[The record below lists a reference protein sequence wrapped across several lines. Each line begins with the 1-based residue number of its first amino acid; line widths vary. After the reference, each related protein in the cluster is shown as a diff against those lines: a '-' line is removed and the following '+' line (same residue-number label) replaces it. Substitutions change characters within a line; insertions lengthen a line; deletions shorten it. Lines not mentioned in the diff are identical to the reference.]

1 VPHRHSSDEALKVIG
16 GATFREARER
26 FAKKDY
32 RGALAQVDSLLAQKD
47 LTDEARA
54 YLTRQRRICEDAIA
68 GKGINKSTAS
78 AGDSA
83 KRVRRVRPVVDPD
96 CGPRALLLVCQKL
109 KIPATRESLR
119 AAAGTSAN
127 GTSLAGLK
135 KAAESV
141 GLSAEGVQMDR
152 GALAGLESPA
162 VAWMD
167 GNHYVAVLTVHGDAA
182 LVHDPNKAEAETV
195 PLNKLLARS
204 GGVLLTL
211 KRLDQS
217 VKPEERSTMT
227 AATSATLPIPSSK
240 GDDPHK

>member
-1 VPHRHSSDEALKVIG
+1 VRHRHSSDEALKVIG
-16 GATFREARER
+16 GAGYREAKVR
-26 FAKKDY
+26 FARKDY
-32 RGALAQVDSLLAQKD
+32 RGALVQVDALLAQED

-54 YLTRQRRICEDAIA
+54 YLTRQRRICQDALA
-68 GKGINKSTAS
+68 GKPVGPRTVSTAT
-78 AGDSA
+78 DSA
-83 KRVRRVRPVVDPD
+83 RGAKAATAKCVRPASDAD

-109 KIPATRESLR
+109 NIPATRESLR

-211 KRLDQS
+211 TQ
-217 VKPEERSTMT
+217 T
-227 AATSATLPIPSSK
+227 AQRPTTQTPSGSIPSPK
-240 GDDPHK
+240 GD